1 MTNNSYYLDERIYIT
16 LSTTASQDGLY
27 QYNVYTLDD
36 NLDDK
41 LLFTGN
47 LFLYA
52 GTHINSI
59 DLSDLARNLY
69 SIESYTPTEKP
80 LFVSVTV
87 NSTVYTSDYVYVYP
101 FYRYPNR
108 KASDLDL
115 SNLTN
120 PSVLFSNNLELL
132 PTYPKQQTDNLDIQ
146 YYDYLG
152 SQTYTIDYGPI
163 ISPISD
169 GKDLELRTG
178 SLSTTDSTTTDIWF
192 TSVSDQDKLTAL
204 SPFTWN
210 YSTLTKPTH
219 LLYVSNGQIKASRTI
234 GSFPYSNSESYSAT
248 ADNSVPYSVSVC
260 ADDQELFTPQVT
272 TTGSIL
278 TTINTTIEQS
288 TQPYFVDNIDGFVYD
303 TTTNSFKSNNTYDSY
318 NETLAIRFTDTNGD
332 YVLELDANWD
342 MSSSNE
348 YSWTWTDNQELS
360 DTYVYLEFCQFE
372 FKIPLTYFTNSGRTY
387 NFTLKQIDSYIY
399 FYIQEATY
407 DITIE
412 QSGSLAV
419 PVSLSDNILYYNAD
433 TRYKIDSEP
442 FVDTDAYLSG
452 TSDLIIGSMSA
463 LLPQGC
469 KYMTL
474 YKIDNE
480 TGISTYIG
488 SASASQTLYQQFELG
503 NTSNY
508 HLAIVYLN
516 PDNKLTTGYV
526 YINPSKQYYT
536 YTSDIMNY
544 NTNGLDLAGIKWTF
558 YKCTDTATKIGT
570 FSCPKGYYLIWQ
582 DRFGSQQCQPFHM
595 VDTYSEDI
603 EASELTNYYG
613 KRSIYKFEVQPKWK
627 IQTSWITDSQYRCY
641 ESLFISP
648 YLKLYNANEDLVYDV
663 ILKDHN
669 YTEKTFLNQGKLFN
683 LELTLEQD
691 TTQNILY

>member
-52 GTHINSI
+52 GTQINSI
-59 DLSDLARNLY
+59 DLTDLARNLY

-146 YYDYLG
+146 YYEYLG

-163 ISPISD
+163 ISPNTD
-169 GKDLELRTG
+169 GKDLELRSG
-178 SLSTTDSTTTDIWF
+178 SLVSTDSTTTDIWY

-219 LLYVSNGQIKASRTI
+219 LLYVSNGQTKASRTI

-272 TTGSIL
+272 TTGSVL
-278 TTINTTIEQS
+278 TTINTTIEQA

-303 TTTNSFKSNNTYDSY
+303 TTTNSFKSNNTYDIY
-318 NETLAIRFTDTNGD
+318 NETLSIRFTDTNGD

-412 QSGSLAV
+412 QSGSLTV
-419 PVSLSDNILYYNAD
+419 PVSLSDNILYYKAD

-442 FVDTDAYLSG
+442 FVDNDAYLSG

-503 NTSNY
+503 NVSNY

-516 PDNKLTTGYV
+516 PDNKLTTAYV

-544 NTNGLDLAGIKWTF
+544 NINGLDLAAAKWTF

-582 DRFGSQQCQPFHM
+582 DRFGSQQCQPFQM

-613 KRSIYKFEVQPKWK
+613 KRSIYKIEVQPKWK

>member
-52 GTHINSI
+52 GTQINSI
-59 DLSDLARNLY
+59 DLTDLARNLY

-101 FYRYPNR
+101 FYRYPNK

-120 PSVLFSNNLELL
+120 PSVLFANNLDLL
-132 PTYPKQQTDNLDIQ
+132 PTYPKISSDNLDIQ

-178 SLSTTDSTTTDIWF
+178 SLSTTDSTSTDIWY

-210 YSTLTKPTH
+210 YSTIEKPTH
-219 LLYVSNGQIKASRTI
+219 LLYVSNGQIKRTSSI
-234 GSFPYSNSESYSAT
+234 ESFPYSNSASYSET
-248 ADNSVPYSVSVC
+248 ADNSVPYSVSVY

-272 TTGSIL
+272 TTGSVL
-278 TTINTTIEQS
+278 TTINTTIEQA
-288 TQPYFVDNIDGFVYD
+288 TQPYFVENIDGFTYD
-303 TTTNSFKSNNTYDSY
+303 TTTNSFKSNNTFDSY
-318 NETLAIRFTDTNGD
+318 TETLAIRFTDANGD

-360 DTYVYLEFCQFE
+360 DTYVYLEFCKFE
-372 FKIPLTYFTNSGRTY
+372 FKIPLTYFTNSGSTY
-387 NFTLKQIDSYIY
+387 TFTLKQIDSYIY

-407 DITIE
+407 NITIE
-412 QSGSLAV
+412 QSGSLTV
-419 PVSLSDNILYYNAD
+419 PVSLSDNILYYKAD

-442 FVDTDAYLSG
+442 FVDNDAYLSG
-452 TSDLIIGSMSA
+452 TSDLIIGSMTA
-463 LLPQGC
+463 LLPQGS
-469 KYMTL
+469 KYMSL

-503 NTSNY
+503 NVSNY

-516 PDNKLTTGYV
+516 PDNKLTTAYV
-526 YINPSKQYYT
+526 YINHSKQYYT

-544 NTNGLDLAGIKWTF
+544 NINGLDLAATKWTF

-582 DRFGSQQCQPFHM
+582 DRFGSQQCQPFQK

-663 ILKDHN
+663 VLKDHN